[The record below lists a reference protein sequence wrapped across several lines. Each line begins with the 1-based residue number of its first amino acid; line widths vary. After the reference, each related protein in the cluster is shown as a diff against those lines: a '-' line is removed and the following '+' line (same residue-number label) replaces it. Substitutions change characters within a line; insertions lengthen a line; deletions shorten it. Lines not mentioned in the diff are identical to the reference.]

1 LAPAVLNGNISDID
15 AHFFLAALT
24 LGAMIEAH
32 TIQRKEKGI
41 QPRFIGDIGF
51 DPLGAYPSDP
61 TLQRQIQAAELNNGR
76 LAMLAITGYAL
87 AEYVNHVGIIDS
99 TPQFF

>member
-1 LAPAVLNGNISDID
+1 
-15 AHFFLAALT
+15 
-24 LGAMIEAH
+24 
-32 TIQRKEKGI
+32 
-41 QPRFIGDIGF
+41 
-51 DPLGAYPSDP
+51 
-61 TLQRQIQAAELNNGR
+61 